1 MADVLKNRDEV
12 GHILVQVQDDLRQLK
27 KSLVCMTVQDN
38 GGIVDIQ
45 ALDEAISRTEN
56 GIRRHA
62 EEYLKTINNQ
72 VLTLPCIKEPEKK
85 TATAKLVK
93 WQPPY
98 ETIPSAHPQKSQ
110 ISGASPGGKHKSAF
124 TMRLLNNP
132 FHPKNKELVHHNFG
146 IQLPHLHKRTGATV
160 GTQRVVTGPTVGSLA
175 VVHGSLPKHL
185 YPKPPPTEDDTNAG
199 IAGLLPLAADLSLV
213 QTPVQPKAV
222 HSQRREDSGPAKM
235 DVSEKACK
243 WKMDV
248 SREDGMALG
257 WSTTEGLPFRT
268 IRTPPPSAASI
279 SSDNRVLIHGL
290 ARLTPLNLENVPV
303 PTAVS
308 KYPFTIVEGQIDPS
322 APDYCRFKKQYC
334 LYWGAIVEVLEQL
347 QQILSDFALPLARV
361 CGERLAAWVQSGE
374 LDWRGSR
381 GQCAHVEKLL
391 SVLENRDEVWE
402 LICQP
407 GQRYKGSGGH
417 QAAAVRIQT
426 CWRRYSARAA
436 YLLQLLPKWAAQ
448 IIAMCLLKRARLSHL
463 RKSLQASRLS
473 HLENY
478 RIRAEGLAANWK
490 HITSNKRTII
500 HVPSLGFSQHQR
512 LSLRGFDILQN
523 TQMCRL
529 CDIRD
534 ENVEVIYVSPV
545 SLGEDLLQYYTN
557 LLGLQAAVELSD
569 ASAPQTHCAK
579 RFTILMPEALEYFSH
594 RNMCLASLLKYSPR
608 TLKCIKNLIQG
619 KQAYMIGR
627 ATHIDDLAVA
637 DELEVPLLGTEP
649 AVAQLYGTKSGGRR
663 IFSGAGVNMPPGKWD
678 IYTLVQLHEGLAQLM
693 TEHMEVQRWLFKID
707 SEIDGRGTA
716 YCDVCHLRC
725 RPWAQEEFSR
735 HEPEQWMV
743 TSAHEP
749 VMIKFLEEVPHLLA
763 CYARPVNT
771 SFYPTWASFLEH
783 FFREGGIIEAYPPS
797 DSVTCLTVDLLVEPG
812 GDVRMLSC
820 GDQLRG
826 ASGLEVVG
834 CTMPQTSICP
844 DVLHSICTRVGQA
857 CQQRSIMGHLSLDLV
872 TFLEPSNLEQ
882 QVWAIDLDLGYS
894 NQLAMTELMLMMT
907 GGTLDCRTSKLEVP
921 PPVKE
926 VKPSVRQARVK
937 SKAQTSVTSRF
948 AVMGTRLTH
957 TNLSLVYYRTF
968 FLMCK
973 AQGIGYDV
981 RAREGTV
988 FALHDSRDRR
998 SLGMLTISEH
1008 LQGALLTF
1016 ARNLSVIH
1024 QEISGPNIQGTSNFK
1039 DLIKDIEEVL
1049 GMTIQNQ
1056 TKSQEEEEIT
1066 AEQSHMPHKSTQKES
1081 TYL

>member
-1 MADVLKNRDEV
+1 MADVLKNKDEV
-12 GHILVQVQDDLRQLK
+12 GHVLVQVQDDLRQLK
-27 KSLVCMTVQDN
+27 KSLVRMTVHEN
-38 GGIVDIQ
+38 GQMVDIQ
-45 ALDEAISRTEN
+45 ALDAAISRTEN

-62 EEYLKTINNQ
+62 EEYLKTVNNQ
-72 VLTLPCIKEPEKK
+72 GLTLPCIEEPGK

-93 WQPPY
+93 WQPRF
-98 ETIPSAHPQKSQ
+98 ETIPNMRQQKSQ
-110 ISGASPGGKHKSAF
+110 ISGASLGGKHKSAF
-124 TMRLLNNP
+124 TMHLLNNP
-132 FHPKNKELVHHNFG
+132 FHPTNMELVHQNYG
-146 IQLPHLHKRTGATV
+146 IQLPLLHKRTGATV
-160 GTQRVVTGPTVGSLA
+160 GTQRVVAGPTVGSLA
-175 VVHGSLPKHL
+175 VVQGGLPKHL
-185 YPKPPPTEDDTNAG
+185 YPKPPSTEEDTNA
-199 IAGLLPLAADLSLV
+199 
-213 QTPVQPKAV
+213 
-222 HSQRREDSGPAKM
+222 
-235 DVSEKACK
+235 DVSEKSYK
-243 WKMDV
+243 WEIDL
-248 SREDGMALG
+248 SREDGMAIG
-257 WSTTEGLPFRT
+257 WSTTAGLTSRS
-268 IRTPPPSAASI
+268 ICTPPPSAASI
-279 SSDNRVLIHGL
+279 NSDNRVLAHGL
-290 ARLTPLNLENVPV
+290 ARLSPLKPQNVPL

-308 KYPFTIVEGQIDPS
+308 KYPFSIVEGQIDPG
-322 APDYCRFKKQYC
+322 APDYCRFKMQYC
-334 LYWGAIVEVLEQL
+334 LCWGAIVEALDQL
-347 QQILSDFALPLARV
+347 QQILLDFAVPVARV

-374 LDWRGSR
+374 LDWRGGR
-381 GQCAHVEKLL
+381 GRCTHVEKLI
-391 SVLENRDEVWE
+391 SMLENKDEVWE
-402 LICQP
+402 LMCQP
-407 GQRYKGSGGH
+407 GQCYKGSGGH

-436 YLLQLLPKWAAQ
+436 YLLKLWPKWAAQ
-448 IIAMCLLKRARLSHL
+448 TVAMWLLKHAKLNHL
-463 RKSLQASRLS
+463 RKSLQASRLR

-490 HITSNKRTII
+490 HITSAKRTII
-500 HVPSLGFSQHQR
+500 HVPSLGYSQHQR
-512 LSLRGFDILQN
+512 LRLRGFDILQN

-545 SLGEDLLQYYTN
+545 SLGEDVLQYYTN
-557 LLGLQAAVELSD
+557 LLGLQAAIELGD
-569 ASAPQTHCAK
+569 ASAAQNQCAK
-579 RFTILMPEALEYFSH
+579 RFTILMPEALEFFS
-594 RNMCLASLLKYSPR
+594 RQNMCLASLLKYSPR
-608 TLKCIKNLIQG
+608 TLKRIKNLIKG
-619 KQAYMIGR
+619 KLAYMISGI
-627 ATHIDDLAVA
+627 THVDDLAVA

-649 AVAQLYGTKSGGRR
+649 AVAQLYGTKSGGKR
-663 IFSGAGVNMPPGKWD
+663 IFSSAGVNMPPGKWD
-678 IYTLVQLHEGLAQLM
+678 VYTLKQLHEGLAQLM

-707 SEIDGRGTA
+707 GEIGGRGTA

-725 RPWAQEEFSR
+725 HRWAQEEFNR
-735 HEPEQWMV
+735 HRPGLWRMSLAQV
-743 TSAHEP
+743 NAP
-749 VMIKFLEEVPHLLA
+749 VMVKILEEVPYLLA
-763 CYARPVNT
+763 SYARPVNM
-771 SFYPTWASFLEH
+771 SCYPTWASFLEN
-783 FFREGGIIEAYPPS
+783 FLREGGVIEAYPPS

-812 GDVRMLSC
+812 GEVRMLSC

-826 ASGLEVVG
+826 PSSLEVVG

-857 CQQRSIMGHLSLDLV
+857 CQKRSIMGHLSLDLV
-872 TFLEPSNLEQ
+872 TFLEPSNLQQ

-907 GGTLDCRTSKLEVP
+907 GGTLDCHTSKLEVP

-926 VKPSVRQARVK
+926 VKPSVRQARLK

-981 RAREGTV
+981 KARKGTV

-1024 QEISGPNIQGTSNFK
+1024 QEISGPNMQGTNNFK

-1056 TKSQEEEEIT
+1056 TKSQEEEIT
-1066 AEQSHMPHKSTQKES
+1066 TAATEQSDTPHKLTLNES
-1081 TYL
+1081 KYL